1 MIGNNLM
8 ECFRKCFKT
17 MGKILAKK
25 CNQTI
30 NRELKS
36 RSKGQIIRQR
46 EGKTFLKSNSEKVY
60 PVT

>member
-8 ECFRKCFKT
+8 EYFRKYFKT

-25 CNQTI
+25 CDQTI

-36 RSKGQIIRQR
+36 RSKGQTIRQQ
-46 EGKTFLKSNSEKVY
+46 
-60 PVT
+60 